1 MMKNKLLA
9 TLATAILVTTSA
21 FGCWY
26 NRISY
31 NDYIFGV
38 NNFERHTEATITKG
52 SDGKAV
58 TKYKVENNMVVDF
71 PVTVTMKLVSDSK
84 IILDDTTKKPEILR
98 CALQYRVLP
107 NGNWTTVEEYKVPT
121 GTIPMSAPPAP
132 YLNRNNIWPKKCKA
146 GDVVM
151 IRLYVTD
158 GSFQSGDLADKCEE
172 YLDYGKSAKFPSK
185 YTLPDTFEYTPHEST
200 SMIGVDL
207 GGMWTP
213 QYVVTVIYSGK
224 SRPVQ

>member
-1 MMKNKLLA
+1 MNIRFSAIFA
-9 TLATAILVTTSA
+9 TILIAAQA

-38 NNFERHTEATITKG
+38 NSFERHTEATISKG
-52 SDGKAV
+52 GDGKA
-58 TKYKVENNMVVDF
+58 TTTYSIENNMVVDF
-71 PVTVTMKLVSDSK
+71 PITVTVKLVSDTQV
-84 IILDDTTKKPEILR
+84 ILDDETKKPELLR

-107 NGNWTTVEEYKVPT
+107 SGSWTTVEEYKVPT
-121 GTIPMSAPPAP
+121 GKIPVSAQPAT
-132 YLNRNNIWPKKCKA
+132 YLGKNNVWPKKCKA
-146 GDVVM
+146 GDVIM

-172 YLDYGKSAKFPSK
+172 QLGYNKSVKFPGK
-185 YTLPDTFEYTPHEST
+185 YTLPDTFNYTPHESA
-200 SMIGVDL
+200 SMIAVDL

-224 SRPVQ
+224 TRPIQ

>member
-1 MMKNKLLA
+1 MNKILKTLTALALLA
-9 TLATAILVTTSA
+9 ATPA

-38 NNFERHTEATITKG
+38 NNFERHTEATVSKG
-52 SDGKAV
+52 ADGKAQTTFTV
-58 TKYKVENNMVVDF
+58 QNNMTVDF
-71 PVTVTMKLVSDSK
+71 PVTVTMKLVSDSQ
-84 IILDDTTKKPEILR
+84 IILDDETKKPEILR

-107 NGNWTTVEEYKVPT
+107 SGNWTTVEEYKVPT
-121 GTIPMSAPPAP
+121 GKIPMSAPPAA

-146 GDVVM
+146 GDVIM

-158 GSFQSGDLADKCEE
+158 GSFQSGDLSDKCEE
-172 YLDYGKSAKFPSK
+172 FLEVQSEGRGAGK
-185 YTLPDTFEYTPHEST
+185 YTLPDTFTYTPHDST

-224 SRPVQ
+224 TRPIQ